1 MTNKDDKVTANVEGI
16 LRGLGDLVGKLGDL
30 AETGE
35 KMKRSGVFDVDTGS
49 DENAK
54 AVYGFSVKMGLNENE
69 ELKVEPF
76 GNVRRDEQ
84 TGVTSVQEVS
94 EPLIDVIE
102 ELDHVLVLAEMPGI
116 SDADVSIELNG
127 DVLTINA
134 ACGSK
139 KYYKEAV
146 LPRSFDSQ
154 GMTSSCR
161 NGILE
166 VKLNDS

>member
-1 MTNKDDKVTANVEGI
+1 MNNKDDKVTANVEGI
-16 LRGLGDLVGKLGDL
+16 LRGLGDLVGKLGAM

-35 KMKRSGVFDVDTGS
+35 KMKRNGVFNVDTGGG
-49 DENAK
+49 DNAK
-54 AVYGFSVKMGLNENE
+54 GVYGFSVKMGLNGDE
-69 ELKVEPF
+69 EPKVEPF
-76 GNVRRDEQ
+76 GNLRHDEQ
-84 TGVTSVQEVS
+84 SGVTSVQEVS

-116 SDADVSIELNG
+116 SDADISIELNG

-139 KYYKEAV
+139 KYHKEAV
-146 LPRSFDSQ
+146 LPRSFDIE
-154 GMTSSCR
+154 GMSSSCR

-166 VKLNDS
+166 VKLNDL

>member
-1 MTNKDDKVTANVEGI
+1 MNNKDDKVTANIEGI
-16 LRGLGDLVGKLGDL
+16 LRGLGDLVGKLGTL

-35 KMKRSGVFDVDTGS
+35 KMKRSGVFDVDTGGGK
-49 DENAK
+49 NAK

-69 ELKVEPF
+69 EPKVEPF

-94 EPLIDVIE
+94 EPLIDIIE

-139 KYYKEAV
+139 KYHKEAV

-154 GMTSSCR
+154 GMSSSCR

-166 VKLNDS
+166 VKLNDL